1 MNKIFPPKFNRA
13 SAMNYLKR
21 EKILKLINTLDSK
34 KNNRMQPDVIDLARI
49 HKLIRNYKIFT
60 ALEFGIGYSTIVISD
75 ALKKNAD
82 DYNSV
87 KNKKIVEKNNK
98 FELHSVDSSKK
109 WINNFK
115 KDFNNIIYKNT
126 SIYFSSV
133 YLSKYNDQICSLYK
147 KIPPILPDFIYLD
160 APDPNTIK
168 NKINNI
174 DYNNSDFVVM
184 SGDILTFENF
194 LLPGCIILV
203 DGRNTNLRFL
213 KNNLRRKWSI
223 IEDYKS
229 SYSFL
234 YLNEL
239 PIGKKNLNYLEYRF
253 NEKI

>member
-1 MNKIFPPKFNRA
+1 MNRIFPPKFNKA
-13 SAMNYLKR
+13 SAIKYLKR
-21 EKILKLINTLDSK
+21 EKILKLIITLDSK
-34 KNNRMQPDVIDLARI
+34 KNNRMQPDFIDLARI

-60 ALEFGIGYSTIVISD
+60 ALEFGIGYSTIIISD
-75 ALKKNAD
+75 ALKKNEY
-82 DYNSV
+82 DYNSL

-98 FELHSVDSSKK
+98 FELHSIDSSKK
-109 WINNFK
+109 WIDNFK
-115 KDFNNIIYKNT
+115 KDFNKLIDKKT

-160 APDPNTIK
+160 APDPSTIK

-174 DYNNSDFVVM
+174 DYSNNDFVVM

-194 LLPGCIILV
+194 LLPGCIILI
-203 DGRNTNLRFL
+203 DGRNMNCRFL
-213 KNNLRRKWSI
+213 KNNLRRNWSI
-223 IEDYKS
+223 IENYKS
-229 SYSFL
+229 SYSLLF
-234 YLNEL
+234 LNEL